1 MIIPLLYDLVLV
13 VGISVLAHAAIAYVL
28 APKKAKQG
36 ILDALM
42 YDETFQTSLTAQIV
56 SNFLKPVKLK
66 NKDGETIED
75 TPINIFSKIASGHI
89 EGWMK
94 SWIGGQQSQLVQD
107 LEKNAQESMAIM
119 PNNPLMA
126 LAMAQIP
133 KKYLPYAQILANLLV
148 QNQQP

>member
-75 TPINIFSKIASGHI
+75 TPINIFSKIASSHI